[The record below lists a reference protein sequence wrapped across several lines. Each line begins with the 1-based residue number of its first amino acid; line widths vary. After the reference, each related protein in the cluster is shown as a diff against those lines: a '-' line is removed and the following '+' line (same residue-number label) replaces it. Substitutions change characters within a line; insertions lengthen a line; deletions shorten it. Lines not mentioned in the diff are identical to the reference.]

1 MAYAD
6 LASLKARAGALA
18 NAWTATSNPD
28 DEQVSGFLDDVAA
41 EIDALLV
48 ARGATPP
55 PDGTAGADALRN
67 INADGALLLALEAT
81 YPEGSGP
88 SSASALIDTVRA
100 RFDQARGELLDGTL
114 PALAL
119 LESASSAPHA
129 SSFWANESD
138 SFGTTSVQDSRDTN
152 RYVSAGPVG
161 RGERF

>member
-6 LASLKARAGALA
+6 LAALKARAGALA

-28 DEQVSGFLDDVAA
+28 DDQVSGFLDDVAA

-55 PDGTAGADALRN
+55 VAGTAGAGALRN

-88 SSASALIDTVRA
+88 SSASSLIDTVRA
-100 RFDQARGELLDGTL
+100 RWEEARGELLAGTL

-129 SSFWANESD
+129 SSFWENEGD
-138 SFGTTSVQDSRDTN
+138 SFGQSSVQDSRDRN
-152 RYVSAGPVG
+152 PFVSAGPVG